1 MDSNFKK
8 VNIMKIEAYTTFF
21 KGEETNE
28 RCYNF
33 SLLPS
38 LTFSKEPY
46 NHYYVLFHWFIFGLQ
61 ITF

>member
-1 MDSNFKK
+1 
-8 VNIMKIEAYTTFF
+8 MKIEIYTTFF
-21 KGEETNE
+21 KCEETNE

-33 SLLPS
+33 SFLPS